1 METDEQLRERLCELP
16 QVNHYWA
23 EDIGKASSVELD
35 EIATKL
41 ETARK
46 R

>member
-23 EDIGKASSVELD
+23 EDKVRPIVLNLMRSLQS
-35 EIATKL
+35 
-41 ETARK
+41 
-46 R
+46 